1 MKGIDMFGV
10 VMVLLL
16 AAALMV
22 VCVMPASAEGA
33 AGAKK
38 AKATPGKEKVWR
50 VWGGKSAYPTKV
62 LMLGR
67 RKYCYVDEGA
77 GRTIVLVRNVPFGCE
92 RMWDLQIP
100 ALANAGYRVV
110 SPFRAGTGGSGFRK
124 RVSVT
129 SESEDTFALLDH
141 LGIKKVVVLGRCQG
155 ARVARQ
161 MLLARPRAVVAFVN
175 YESGTF
181 GRIRWYSK
189 EAVFTINR
197 PKPFLTAPTRALW
210 RKNRRKLA
218 DMNRLF
224 DYPGDYNVEY
234 AVRNKEFDRKNA
246 DLCRKTALRPDPADL
261 PTPEG
266 KYCKIPVLSISTGWG
281 RVNQQDPMVLQRQR
295 GAAAVN
301 VKLVIIPE
309 SGHHPNEEQ
318 PDVFNK
324 ILIDFMG
331 SLPPR
336 RAKVAKSTR
345 R

>member
-1 MKGIDMFGV
+1 MKGIDMAGV
-10 VMVLLL
+10 AMALLL
-16 AAALMV
+16 ATLMV
-22 VCVMPASAEGA
+22 VCVMPGSAEG
-33 AGAKK
+33 GARGRK
-38 AKATPGKEKVWR
+38 AKAAAGKEKVWR
-50 VWGGKSAYPTKV
+50 VWGGKGAYPTKV

-67 RKYCYVDEGA
+67 RRYCYVDEGA

-100 ALANAGYRVV
+100 ALVNAGYRVV

-129 SESEDTFALLDH
+129 SEAADTFALLDH

-161 MLLARPRAVVAFVN
+161 MLLSRPQAVEAFVN

-181 GRIRWYSK
+181 GRIRWYGK

-197 PKPFLTAPTRALW
+197 PKPFLTERTRALW
-210 RKNRRKLA
+210 RKNRKKLA
-218 DMNRLF
+218 EMDRLF
-224 DYPGDYNVEY
+224 DYPDDYNVEY
-234 AVRNKEFDRKNA
+234 AIRNKEFDRKNA

-261 PTPEG
+261 PTPKG
-266 KYCKIPVLSISTGWG
+266 KYCKVPVLSISTGWG
-281 RVNQQDPMVLQRQR
+281 RVNQRDPMVLERQR
-295 GAAAVN
+295 GAPAVN

-309 SGHHPNEEQ
+309 SGHHPNEEH
-318 PDVFNK
+318 PDTFNK
-324 ILIDFMG
+324 ILIDFLD

-336 RAKVAKSTR
+336 RAKAAKSSR
-345 R
+345 K